1 MGAVKVMNLR
11 VLWSLGVISYLV
23 GVTDDDEHPQQ
34 HIAFKRSLI
43 NMIMMYFLTFLCN
56 PTPDVGISWQC
67 LGSLIGWIFLSEWMF
82 SLTHRLLHTKN
93 LYWIHKQHHE
103 NNPSFASS
111 SLDAHPIEFVF
122 GNVVSIVL
130 PMYIF
135 PASKFV
141 QVFWILFVVYNTC
154 KAHQQP
160 GEHTIHHSKRKFNY
174 GQGLYMYDKMF
185 KTFLPYK

>member
-1 MGAVKVMNLR
+1 MNLR
-11 VLWSLGVISYLV
+11 VLWSLNVLTYLV
-23 GVTDDDEHPQQ
+23 GVWHFDKRVKHPQQ
-34 HIAFKRSLI
+34 RIAFKRSLI
-43 NMIMMYFLTFLCN
+43 NLMLLYILTFLME

-67 LGSLIGWIFLSEWMF
+67 LGSLTGWIFLSEWMF

-122 GNVVSIVL
+122 GNVGSIVL

-135 PASKFV
+135 PASKIV
-141 QVFWILFVVYNTC
+141 QVCWILFVVYNTC
-154 KAHQQP
+154 KAHRQP
-160 GEHTIHHSKRKFNY
+160 GEHAIHHSKRKFNY